1 MQSPCFKCV
10 WCQNSHGD
18 KNPTSKISIIIT
30 CHREFVDAVASSI
43 QPNSQ
48 FTNHECL
55 PSCAQLFA
63 NLTEAYPHYCQTS
76 LADEIRADEY
86 YHLSVSKH
94 VCLDYIGNGLF
105 SYYQKQQGKY
115 QPTDD
120 SIASSS
126 SAPPPSTL
134 QFASLNE
141 SFFNISY
148 KSVSLRTQLLYGG
161 QETDLECKMR
171 KRIMKYMNIS
181 KHDYSMVFT
190 ANQSSA
196 FKLLADSY
204 PFGPNHNLLT
214 VYDYENEAVEG
225 MIDSAKNKGAR
236 VVSAE
241 FSWPNLRI
249 NSRKLRKMLGVKK
262 KKKRG
267 LFVFPLQ
274 SKVTGTRYSYQWMN
288 TAQEN
293 GWHVLFDASALGPK
307 DMETLGLSIFQPD
320 FLICSF
326 FKVFGENPSGFCCLF
341 VKNSSISQ
349 LNKSYTSLGIISLV
363 PVAAKSFEDKY
374 ASSSAAASTSSESD
388 QENSAEFQ
396 EIKQVSYQENSAE
409 FQEIKQVSDQ
419 ESEKITTL
427 FEILNWGSKSNKNKY
442 KKVESKTSMSSDKL
456 ECRGLDQADKLGLIL
471 TSSRAR
477 YLINWLINALTRLQ
491 HPHAEDIHHPLVKIY
506 GPKIHFNRGPVVAF
520 NVFDWKGQKIDPT
533 LVQKLADRNNI
544 SLSCAFLQ
552 HIWFSKMYDDEKK
565 TILETLTSGDHNIQ
579 RGKLNCGVSVITAS
593 IGMITNFEDMYR
605 LWSFIARFLDA
616 DFVEKERW
624 RYKALNQTTIEV

>member
-1 MQSPCFKCV
+1 M
-10 WCQNSHGD
+10 
-18 KNPTSKISIIIT
+18 
-30 CHREFVDAVASSI
+30 ASSI

-55 PSCAQLFA
+55 PSCLELLS
-63 NLTEAYPHYCQTS
+63 NLKEAYPHYSQTN
-76 LADEIRADEY
+76 LADEIRAHEY
-86 YHLSVSKH
+86 YHLSVSRH

-105 SYYQKQQGKY
+105 SYYQQQRY
-115 QPTDD
+115 HHPTDD

-141 SFFNISY
+141 PFFNISY
-148 KSVSLRTQLLYGG
+148 KSVSLSTQLLYGG
-161 QETDLECKMR
+161 RESELESNMSR
-171 KRIMKYMNIS
+171 RIMKYMNIS
-181 KHDYSMVFT
+181 KYDYSMVFT

-204 PFGPNHNLLT
+204 TFESNHNLVT
-214 VYDYENEAVEG
+214 VYDYENQAVEG
-225 MIDSAKNKGAR
+225 MIDSAKKKGAR

-249 NSRKLRKMLGVKK
+249 NSRKLRKMLVAKK
-262 KKKRG
+262 NGRKKRG

-288 TAQEN
+288 IAQGN
-293 GWHVLFDASALGPK
+293 GWRVLFDASALGPK
-307 DMETLGLSIFQPD
+307 DMESLGLSIFQPD

-349 LNKSYTSLGIISLV
+349 LNKSSTSLGIISLV
-363 PVAAKSFEDKY
+363 PVAKSFEDKDDF
-374 ASSSAAASTSSESD
+374 ASSSSSSTTSSVSD
-388 QENSAEFQ
+388 
-396 EIKQVSYQENSAE
+396 QENSAE

-419 ESEKITTL
+419 EPEKITTL
-427 FEILNWGSKSNKNKY
+427 FEILNWGNKSNKNRC
-442 KKVESKTSMSSDKL
+442 KKVDQS
-456 ECRGLDQADKLGLIL
+456 ECRGLDHADKLGLIL
-471 TSSRAR
+471 ISSRAR

-491 HPHAEDIHHPLVKIY
+491 HPHAEDIYHPLVKIY
-506 GPKIHFNRGPVVAF
+506 GPKINFNRGQAVAF

-552 HIWFSKMYDDEKK
+552 HIWFSKMYDDEKN
-565 TILETLTSGDHNIQ
+565 TILEGVTSGDNIK

-593 IGMITNFEDMYR
+593 IGMMTNFEDLYR

>member
-1 MQSPCFKCV
+1 MQSPCLNCIC
-10 WCQNSHGD
+10 CQNSHGD
-18 KNPTSKISIIIT
+18 QNPTSKISIIIT

-55 PSCAQLFA
+55 PCCAELFGKL
-63 NLTEAYPHYCQTS
+63 NEAYPQYPQTN
-76 LADEIRADEY
+76 LADEIRAHEY
-86 YHLSVSKH
+86 YHLSLSKH

-105 SYYQKQQGKY
+105 SYHQQQTIKY
-115 QPTDD
+115 NPTYD

-126 SAPPPSTL
+126 SAPPPPPPTL
-134 QFASLNE
+134 NDP
-141 SFFNISY
+141 FFNISY
-148 KSVSLRTQLLYGG
+148 KSVSLTTQLLYGG
-161 QETDLECKMR
+161 QESDLERKMR

-196 FKLLADSY
+196 FNLLAESY
-204 PFGPNHNLLT
+204 PFESNPNLLT
-214 VYDYENEAVEG
+214 VYDHENDAVEG
-225 MIDSAKNKGAR
+225 MINSAKKKGAKI
-236 VVSAE
+236 VSAE

-249 NSRKLRKMLGVKK
+249 NSRKLRKTLGVK

-288 TAQEN
+288 IAQEN
-293 GWHVLFDASALGPK
+293 GWHIAFEASALGPK
-307 DMETLGLSIFQPD
+307 EMETLGLSIFQPD

-341 VKNSSISQ
+341 VKNSSISH
-349 LNKSYTSLGIISLV
+349 LNKSFTSLGIIRLV
-363 PVAAKSFEDKY
+363 PIDEKSFEDEIE
-374 ASSSAAASTSSESD
+374 SSSSSSSTSSESI
-388 QENSAEFQ
+388 QENSADFQ
-396 EIKQVSYQENSAE
+396 EIKR
-409 FQEIKQVSDQ
+409 VSDQ
-419 ESEKITTL
+419 EPKKITTL
-427 FEILNWGSKSNKNKY
+427 FEILNWGKISNKKTL
-442 KKVESKTSMSSDKL
+442 SKTSTSSDEL
-456 ECRGLDQADKLGLIL
+456 ECRGLDHADKLGLIL

-491 HPHAEDIHHPLVKIY
+491 HPHTEDIHHPLVKIY
-506 GPKIHFNRGPVVAF
+506 GPQIHFNRGPALAF
-520 NVFDWKGQKIDPT
+520 NVFDWKGQKIDAA

-565 TILETLTSGDHNIQ
+565 TILESTQRSSGDDYNNDIKK
-579 RGKLNCGVSVITAS
+579 GKLNCGVSVNSVS
-593 IGMITNFEDMYR
+593 IGMMTNFEDLYR

>member
-1 MQSPCFKCV
+1 M
-10 WCQNSHGD
+10 
-18 KNPTSKISIIIT
+18 
-30 CHREFVDAVASSI
+30 ASSI
-43 QPNSQ
+43 LPNSQ
-48 FTNHECL
+48 ITNHECL
-55 PSCAQLFA
+55 PSCLELFR
-63 NLTEAYPHYCQTS
+63 NLKEAYPHYSQTN
-76 LADEIRADEY
+76 LADEIRAHEY
-86 YHLSVSKH
+86 YHLSASKH

-105 SYYQKQQGKY
+105 SYYQQHGY
-115 QPTDD
+115 HHPTDD

-134 QFASLNE
+134 QPASSNE

-148 KSVSLRTQLLYGG
+148 KSVSLSTQLLYGG
-161 QETDLECKMR
+161 QESGLESNMR
-171 KRIMKYMNIS
+171 RRIMKYMNIS
-181 KHDYSMVFT
+181 TYDYSMVFT

-204 PFGPNHNLLT
+204 TFESNHNLVT
-214 VYDYENEAVEG
+214 VYDNENEAVEG
-225 MIDSAKNKGAR
+225 MIDSAKKIGAR
-236 VVSAE
+236 VLSAE

-249 NSRKLRKMLGVKK
+249 NSRKLRKTLVAKK
-262 KKKRG
+262 NGRKKRG

-274 SKVTGTRYSYQWMN
+274 SKVTGTRYSYKWMN
-288 TAQEN
+288 IAQEN

-341 VKNSSISQ
+341 VKNPSISQ
-349 LNKSYTSLGIISLV
+349 LNKSSTSLGIISLV
-363 PVAAKSFEDKY
+363 PIAKSFEDKDDF
-374 ASSSAAASTSSESD
+374 ASSSSTSSVSD
-388 QENSAEFQ
+388 QENSAEFK
-396 EIKQVSYQENSAE
+396 EIKQVA
-409 FQEIKQVSDQ
+409 DQ
-419 ESEKITTL
+419 EPVKITTL
-427 FEILNWGSKSNKNKY
+427 FEILNWGNKSINSRC
-442 KKVESKTSMSSDKL
+442 KKVEL
-456 ECRGLDQADKLGLIL
+456 ECRGLDHADKLGLIL

-491 HPHAEDIHHPLVKIY
+491 HPHAEDIQHPLVKIY
-506 GPKIHFNRGPVVAF
+506 GPKISFNRGQAVAF
-520 NVFDWKGQKIDPT
+520 NLFDWKGQKIDPT

-565 TILETLTSGDHNIQ
+565 TILESVTSGDNVK
-579 RGKLNCGVSVITAS
+579 RGKLNCGVSVISVS
-593 IGMITNFEDMYR
+593 IGMLTNFEDLYR

>member
-1 MQSPCFKCV
+1 MQSPCFKCIC
-10 WCQNSHGD
+10 CQNSYRES
-18 KNPTSKISIIIT
+18 NPTSKISIIIT
-30 CHREFVDAVASSI
+30 CHREFIDAMASSI

-55 PSCAQLFA
+55 PSCLELFS
-63 NLTEAYPHYCQTS
+63 NLKEAYPHYCQTNV
-76 LADEIRADEY
+76 ADEIRAHEY
-86 YHLSVSKH
+86 YHLSLSKH

-105 SYYQKQQGKY
+105 SYYQQHGHHH
-115 QPTDD
+115 PADD

-126 SAPPPSTL
+126 SAPPPPTQ
-134 QFASLNE
+134 QFASPNE
-141 SFFNISY
+141 PFFNISY
-148 KSVSLRTQLLYGG
+148 KSVNLSTQLLYRG
-161 QETDLECKMR
+161 QESDLECNMR

-181 KHDYSMVFT
+181 KSDYSMVFT

-204 PFGPNHNLLT
+204 PFESNHNLVT

-225 MIDSAKNKGAR
+225 MIDSAKKKGAR

-241 FSWPNLRI
+241 LSWPNLRI
-249 NSRKLRKMLGVKK
+249 NSRKLRKMLVAKK
-262 KKKRG
+262 NGNKKRG

-274 SKVTGTRYSYQWMN
+274 SKVTGTKYSYQWMN
-288 TAQEN
+288 IAQEN

-326 FKVFGENPSGFCCLF
+326 YKVFGENPSGFCCLF

-349 LNKSYTSLGIISLV
+349 LNKCSTSLGIISLV
-363 PVAAKSFEDKY
+363 PVAKSFEDKDDF
-374 ASSSAAASTSSESD
+374 ASSSSTSSESD
-388 QENSAEFQ
+388 QEF
-396 EIKQVSYQENSAE
+396 
-409 FQEIKQVSDQ
+409 KQVSDQ
-419 ESEKITTL
+419 EPEKITTL
-427 FEILNWGSKSNKNKY
+427 FEILNWGNKSNKNRW
-442 KKVESKTSMSSDKL
+442 KKVEFETSMSSDEL
-456 ECRGLDQADKLGLIL
+456 ECRGLDHADKLGLIL

-506 GPKIHFNRGPVVAF
+506 GPKIHFNRGQAVAF

-544 SLSCAFLQ
+544 SISCAFLQ

-565 TILETLTSGDHNIQ
+565 TILETFRSGDNIK
-579 RGKLNCGVSVITAS
+579 RGKLNSGVLVITVS
-593 IGMITNFEDMYR
+593 IGMMTNFEDLYR

>member
-10 WCQNSHGD
+10 CCQNSHGD

-30 CHREFVDAVASSI
+30 CHRQFVDAVASSI

-55 PSCAQLFA
+55 PSCAELFA
-63 NLTEAYPHYCQTS
+63 NLKEAYPHYYQTN
-76 LADEIRADEY
+76 LADEIRAHEY
-86 YHLSVSKH
+86 YHLKH

-105 SYYQKQQGKY
+105 SYYQQQGSY
-115 QPTDD
+115 HPTDD

-126 SAPPPSTL
+126 SAPPPSTQ

-141 SFFNISY
+141 TFFNISY
-148 KSVSLRTQLLYGG
+148 KSVSLSTQLLYGG
-161 QETDLECKMR
+161 QESDLEYKMR
-171 KRIMKYMNIS
+171 QRINKYMNIS
-181 KHDYSMVFT
+181 KYDYSMVFT

-204 PFGPNHNLLT
+204 PFESNHNLLT

-225 MIDSAKNKGAR
+225 MINSAKRKGAR

-262 KKKRG
+262 KRG

-274 SKVTGTRYSYQWMN
+274 SKVTGTRYSYQWM
-288 TAQEN
+288 TIAQEN

-307 DMETLGLSIFQPD
+307 DMETLGLSIIQPD

-349 LNKSYTSLGIISLV
+349 LNKSSTSLGIISLV
-363 PVAAKSFEDKY
+363 PVATKSFDDKY
-374 ASSSAAASTSSESD
+374 ASCSSSTSSDSD
-388 QENSAEFQ
+388 QE
-396 EIKQVSYQENSAE
+396 ISAE

-419 ESEKITTL
+419 EPQKITTL
-427 FEILNWGSKSNKNKY
+427 FEILNWGKGSNKNRY
-442 KKVESKTSMSSDKL
+442 KKVESKKSMNSDEL
-456 ECRGLDQADKLGLIL
+456 ECRGLDHADKLGLIL

-491 HPHAEDIHHPLVKIY
+491 HPHTEDIHHPLVKIY
-506 GPKIHFNRGPVVAF
+506 GPKIHFNRGPAVAF

-565 TILETLTSGDHNIQ
+565 IILETLRSGNDSNNK
-579 RGKLNCGVSVITAS
+579 RGKLKCGASVITAS
-593 IGMITNFEDMYR
+593 IGMMTNFEDLYR

>member
-10 WCQNSHGD
+10 CCQNSQENKTH
-18 KNPTSKISIIIT
+18 TSKISTIIT

-43 QPNSQ
+43 QPNSH

-55 PSCAQLFA
+55 PSCGELFA
-63 NLTEAYPHYCQTS
+63 SLKDAYPHYSQTN
-76 LADEIRADEY
+76 LADEIRAHEY
-86 YHLSVSKH
+86 HHLSLSKH

-105 SYYQKQQGKY
+105 SSYQQHGKY
-115 QPTDD
+115 HPTGD

-126 SAPPPSTL
+126 SAPPPPTL

-141 SFFNISY
+141 PFFNISY
-148 KSVSLRTQLLYGG
+148 KSVSLSTQLLYGG
-161 QETDLECKMR
+161 QESDLECKMR
-171 KRIMKYMNIS
+171 QRIMKYMNIS
-181 KHDYSMVFT
+181 KYEYSMVFT
-190 ANQSSA
+190 ANQSCA

-204 PFGPNHNLLT
+204 PFESNHNLVT
-214 VYDYENEAVEG
+214 VYDHENEAVEG
-225 MIDSAKNKGAR
+225 MINSAKTRGAR

-241 FSWPNLRI
+241 FTWPNLRI
-249 NSRKLRKMLGVKK
+249 NSRKLRKTLGVK

-274 SKVTGTRYSYQWMN
+274 SKVTGVKYSYQWMN
-288 TAQEN
+288 IAQEN
-293 GWHVLFDASALGPK
+293 GLHVLFDASALGPK

-320 FLICSF
+320 FLICNF
-326 FKVFGENPSGFCCLF
+326 YKVFGENPSGFCCLF

-349 LNKSYTSLGIISLV
+349 LNKSSTSLGIISLV
-363 PVAAKSFEDKY
+363 PVDAKSFEDKY
-374 ASSSAAASTSSESD
+374 ASSSSSSSTSSESD

-396 EIKQVSYQENSAE
+396 EIKQVS
-409 FQEIKQVSDQ
+409 DQ
-419 ESEKITTL
+419 EPKKITTL
-427 FEILNWGSKSNKNKY
+427 FEVLNWGNKSNMNRY
-442 KKVESKTSMSSDKL
+442 KKVESNTSTRSDEL
-456 ECRGLDQADKLGLIL
+456 ECRGLDNADKLGLIL
-471 TSSRAR
+471 TSTRAR
-477 YLINWLINALTRLQ
+477 YLTNWLINALTRLQ

-506 GPKIHFNRGPVVAF
+506 GPKIHFSRGPAVAF

-533 LVQKLADRNNI
+533 LVQKLADRNSI

-565 TILETLTSGDHNIQ
+565 TILETLKSSDH
-579 RGKLNCGVSVITAS
+579 KKSGVSVITVS
-593 IGMITNFEDMYR
+593 IGMITNFEDLYR